1 MRSLPRAAAAAFVLV
16 SLWAPRAAGQAR
28 FADPAAWQADLA
40 VLATELPRLHPDLF
54 RRLTAAQ
61 WDSAVRALS
70 ARLGDLSDRQ
80 AYVAFQQLVAL
91 VGDGH
96 TSLNP
101 LFERTFPLRYYPV
114 ELALFDDGLFVK
126 SAAPEYRDLVG
137 ARVVRL
143 GRVTAEAAL
152 AAAGTTISADNE
164 WWARTWAPGRL
175 ILPEVVA
182 GLGLADDADRLP
194 LVVER
199 AGRQESAVLRP
210 AGPLPVAAHGP
221 GGGVDRSGWIDM
233 RGPGGTPPW
242 LRAPDRP
249 YAMEYLPESRTV
261 YVAYRAVMDWP
272 EEPNAAFW
280 GRVFATVDSL
290 HPERLVLDLR
300 ENVGGNSFNNLRVI
314 RGIVARPAIDQP
326 GHLFAIIG
334 PRTFSAAMNLA
345 NELERYTRV
354 TFVGE
359 PTGSSVQFFGDHV
372 PLPLPRTG
380 LAVNV
385 SQLWWQTLN
394 PRDDRRFIA
403 PARYT
408 PMAAADYRDN
418 RDPALDAIAAGP
430 ASPGIADIEAAVLA
444 GDTTRAGAALDA
456 ARAARINRYRN
467 LEAEVNAL
475 GYRLLRGQRI
485 EPAIVAFRLNA
496 WAFPRSANVFDSLG
510 EAYAA
515 AGRRDEAIAAF
526 RAALERDPAFDSSRA
541 WLERLG
547 AR

>member
-1 MRSLPRAAAAAFVLV
+1 MRWYARAAGAALLTCCLPAPRAAA
-16 SLWAPRAAGQAR
+16 QTR
-28 FADPAAWQADLA
+28 FAEPAAWQADLA
-40 VLATELPRLHPDLF
+40 FLSTELPRLHPDLF
-54 RRLTAAQ
+54 HRVAPAQ

-70 ARLGDLSDRQ
+70 ARLGNLSDRQ
-80 AYVAFQQLVAL
+80 AYVAFQRLVAL

-96 TSLNP
+96 TALNP
-101 LFERTFPLRYYPV
+101 LFERAFPLRYYPV

-137 ARVVRL
+137 GRVVRL
-143 GRVTAEAAL
+143 GRVPAEAAL
-152 AAAGTTISADNE
+152 AAAATTISADNE

-175 ILPEVVA
+175 VLPEIVD
-182 GLGLADDADRLP
+182 GLGLADDAERLP

-199 AGRQESAVLRP
+199 AGREIGAVLRP

-233 RGPGGTPPW
+233 RGAGAAPPW
-242 LRAPDRP
+242 LRRP
-249 YAMEYLPESRTV
+249 EGLYFEEYLAETRTL
-261 YVAYRAVMDWP
+261 YVAYRAVIDGP
-272 EEPNAAFW
+272 DESNAAFW
-280 GRVFATVDSL
+280 ARVFAAVDSL

-326 GHLFAIIG
+326 GRLFAIIG
-334 PRTFSAAMNLA
+334 SRTFSAAMNLT

-372 PLPLPRTG
+372 ALRLPRTG
-380 LAVNV
+380 LVVNV
-385 SQLWWQTLN
+385 SSLWWQTLN

-408 PMAAADYRDN
+408 PLAAADYQAN
-418 RDPALDAIAAGP
+418 RDPALDAIVAGP
-430 ASPGIADIEAAVLA
+430 PSPGMDDIEAAALA
-444 GDTTRAGAALDA
+444 GDTARAGAALAA
-456 ARAARINRYRN
+456 ARAARVNRYRN

-475 GYRLLRGQRI
+475 GYRLLRSQRM
-485 EPAIVAFRLNA
+485 EPALAVFRLNA
-496 WAFPRSANVFDSLG
+496 QAFPQSANVFDSLG
-510 EAYAA
+510 EAYAT